1 MQEAD
6 AEVSVVGVVLKG
18 GDGGL
23 EVEERLAKG
32 RVVMLAFNSQCG
44 IIGRDRMT
52 SQGNSLIVIIC
63 ILRNGQC
70 SYELWNSLSEYSSY
84 AKCSN

>member
-6 AEVSVVGVVLKG
+6 AEVSVVGVVFRG
-18 GDGGL
+18 GVGGL
-23 EVEERLAKG
+23 EVEERFARG
-32 RVVMLAFNSQCG
+32 RAVMLAFNSQRG
-44 IIGRDRMT
+44 VIGRDRMI
-52 SQGNSLIVIIC
+52 SQGKSLIAIIC

-84 AKCSN
+84 AKRSN